1 MPLHIFEPRYK
12 LMIGRC
18 LKEHLEFGM
27 ILAAES
33 GAPTIAT
40 ANGMAK
46 IGCTAQVV
54 QKIKEYPDGRMDIL
68 AEGRTP
74 FALMQLLD
82 EQPYYEGVV
91 VYQPDDRLPQNPE
104 QETLLMEVFQKCH
117 QVLYGEAWI
126 AARDAESVPLAYR
139 MAARLPF
146 DLSAKQVLLETR
158 SERQRRQTLI
168 AFINEL
174 LPKLANNERVR
185 RRAGGNGHSLN

>member
-33 GAPTIAT
+33 GAPAIAT
-40 ANGMAK
+40 ANAMAK
-46 IGCTAQVV
+46 IGCTAEIV
-54 QKIKEYPDGRMDIL
+54 QKIEKYPDGRMDIL

-74 FALMQLLD
+74 FALTQLVD
-82 EQPYYEGVV
+82 EQPYYEGIV

-104 QETLLMEVFQKCH
+104 QETLLTGVFQKCH
-117 QVLYGEAWI
+117 QALYGEAWV
-126 AARDAESVPLAYR
+126 AERDAESVQLAYR
-139 MAARLPF
+139 MAARLPL
-146 DLSAKQVLLETR
+146 DLSAKQALLETR
-158 SERQRRQTLI
+158 SEGQRRQTLI
-168 AFINEL
+168 AIMNEL